1 MNVSGGTALAVALSA
16 TAGLAGGVQ
25 VAVMGELGKR
35 AGVFPAIAL
44 SAIVALVLGIVV
56 LYAAGSSLWGV
67 RDALRE
73 PAWLW
78 TGGAISLFIIL
89 AMTVAGPRIGIA
101 ATLAL
106 VIAGNLVMG
115 ALIDQLGLFGLEPIQ
130 IGWPR
135 LLGILL
141 LAAGVALS
149 LPRR

>member
-1 MNVSGGTALAVALSA
+1 MSGGATLAVALSA
-16 TAGLAGGVQ
+16 TAGLGGAVQ
-25 VAVMGELGKR
+25 VAVLGELGER

-44 SAIVALVLGIVV
+44 SAIVSFFLGIVV
-56 LYAAGSSLWGV
+56 LYAAGSSLYGV

-78 TGGAISLFIIL
+78 TGGAISLFIVT

-101 ATLAL
+101 ATLGL

-115 ALIDQLGLFGLEPIQ
+115 AVIDQLGLFGLDRIP

-135 LLGILL
+135 ALGIAF
-141 LAAGVALS
+141 LAVGVALS

>member
-1 MNVSGGTALAVALSA
+1 VTGGSTLAVALAA
-16 TAGLAGGVQ
+16 TAGLAGALQ
-25 VAVMGELGKR
+25 VAVMGELGER

-44 SAIVALVLGIVV
+44 SAIVSFLLGIVV

-101 ATLAL
+101 ATLAI

-115 ALIDQLGLFGLEPIQ
+115 ALIDQFGLFGVDKLA
-130 IGWPR
+130 IGWSR
-135 LLGILL
+135 AIGLVL

>member
-1 MNVSGGTALAVALSA
+1 VSRGETVAVVLAA
-16 TAGLAGGVQ
+16 TAGLGGAVQ
-25 VAVMGELGKR
+25 VAVMGELGDR
-35 AGVFPAIAL
+35 VGVFPAIAL
-44 SAIVALVLGIVV
+44 SVIVSFVLGIVV

-73 PAWLW
+73 PLWLW

-89 AMTVAGPRIGIA
+89 AITVAGPRVGVA
-101 ATLAL
+101 ATLAV
-106 VIAGNLVMG
+106 VIAGNLVMS
-115 ALIDQLGLFGLEPIQ
+115 AVVDQFGLFGLEKIA

-135 LLGILL
+135 ALGIAL

>member
-1 MNVSGGTALAVALSA
+1 MSGGAALAVGLSA
-16 TAGLAGGVQ
+16 TAGLAGALQ
-25 VAVMGELGKR
+25 VAVMGELGER
-35 AGVFPAIAL
+35 SGVFPALAL
-44 SAIVALVLGIVV
+44 SAIVSFVLGIVV

-78 TGGAISLFIIL
+78 TGGAISLFIVL

-101 ATLAL
+101 ATLGL

-115 ALIDQLGLFGLEPIQ
+115 AVVDQFGLFGLERIA
-130 IGWPR
+130 IGWSR
-135 LLGILL
+135 AIGIVL
-141 LAAGVALS
+141 LATGVALS